1 MFILSETPSIANKF
15 IAEMRDVAI
24 QKDRLRFRKNL
35 ERIGEIFAFEI
46 SKKFD
51 FEEHIVQT
59 PLANTAIQV
68 PKDNPVILSIL
79 RASLPFYQGFLNFF
93 DHAESGFIGAF
104 REENESEALSVN
116 LSYYASPHL
125 QDRVVILADPMLATG
140 KSILESIDVICRNGI
155 PKHLHIASI
164 IAAPEGI
171 QFLESKIKIPF
182 SLWIGNVDQKLND
195 KFFIVPGL
203 GDAGDLAFGPK
214 I

>member
-35 ERIGEIFAFEI
+35 ERLGELFAFEI

-51 FEEHIVQT
+51 FEECIVQT
-59 PLANTAIQV
+59 PIARTAIQV
-68 PKDNPVILSIL
+68 PKDNPVLLSIM

-93 DHAESGFIGAF
+93 DHAESGFIGAS
-104 REENESEALSVN
+104 REENENEDLSIN
-116 LSYYASPHL
+116 LGYCASPYL

-140 KSILESIDVICRNGI
+140 KSILESINVICRNGI

-164 IAAPEGI
+164 FAAPEGI
-171 QFLESKIKIPF
+171 KLLESKIKIPF
-182 SLWIGNVDQKLND
+182 TLWIGNVDQKLND
-195 KFFIVPGL
+195 KFYIVPGL